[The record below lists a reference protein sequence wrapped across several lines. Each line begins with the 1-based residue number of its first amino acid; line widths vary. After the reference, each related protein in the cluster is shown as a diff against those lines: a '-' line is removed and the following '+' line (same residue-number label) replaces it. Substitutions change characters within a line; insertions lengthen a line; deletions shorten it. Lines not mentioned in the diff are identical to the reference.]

1 MAYGLNGLT
10 YLSKIEA
17 QSHATENGRYQ
28 LQRELGRGAFGVVY
42 KATDCDGA
50 EVAIKVMSVKT
61 TRSNLSLFSS
71 LRGLKGAAEEAKTL
85 SKLRNPYVIG
95 FIHYYNFRFPR
106 GRGAGIVTRYCP
118 GGSLGDHLL
127 KYRPDHEKRLR
138 WCRQLSLGIRFIHG
152 RGVAHR
158 DLKPDNILIDGDG
171 VLKIA
176 DVGLAKAVWDINE
189 GIQGSQ
195 DVSFDSYMTTVGG
208 TRVFMA
214 PEVFDGHYLRECDIF
229 SLGLVFAC
237 IIEAPMHMMGGSAL
251 SRFSRLQSEFCMF
264 IDDASICQSG

>member
-95 FIHYYNFRFPR
+95 FIHTTISGFLAVAEPASSLAIAP
-106 GRGAGIVTRYCP
+106 GVVSVT
-118 GGSLGDHLL
+118 
-127 KYRPDHEKRLR
+127 
-138 WCRQLSLGIRFIHG
+138 
-152 RGVAHR
+152 
-158 DLKPDNILIDGDG
+158 
-171 VLKIA
+171 
-176 DVGLAKAVWDINE
+176 
-189 GIQGSQ
+189 
-195 DVSFDSYMTTVGG
+195 
-208 TRVFMA
+208 
-214 PEVFDGHYLRECDIF
+214 
-229 SLGLVFAC
+229 
-237 IIEAPMHMMGGSAL
+237 
-251 SRFSRLQSEFCMF
+251 
-264 IDDASICQSG
+264 IC

>member
-95 FIHYYNFRFPR
+95 FIHYYNFRFSR
-106 GRGAGIVTRYCP
+106 GRGAGIVTRYCRAEVLVTICSSIDWITRR
-118 GGSLGDHLL
+118 GS
-127 KYRPDHEKRLR
+127 
-138 WCRQLSLGIRFIHG
+138 S
-152 RGVAHR
+152 GVASFPWEFGSFTDEVWR
-158 DLKPDNILIDGDG
+158 
-171 VLKIA
+171 IA
-176 DVGLAKAVWDINE
+176 I
-189 GIQGSQ
+189 
-195 DVSFDSYMTTVGG
+195 
-208 TRVFMA
+208 
-214 PEVFDGHYLRECDIF
+214 
-229 SLGLVFAC
+229 
-237 IIEAPMHMMGGSAL
+237 
-251 SRFSRLQSEFCMF
+251 
-264 IDDASICQSG
+264 